1 MQAVLGTSVHLLLH
15 GLVPGVVAQVL
26 FQDRWKMA
34 WLVMVATMVVDV
46 DHLLANP
53 IFDPDRCGIGFHPLH
68 SGPAIVVYAVAVI
81 VPVLRLP
88 SVGLLIHM
96 ALDGIECL
104 RVS

>member
-1 MQAVLGTSVHLLLH
+1 
-15 GLVPGVVAQVL
+15 
-26 FQDRWKMA
+26 
-34 WLVMVATMVVDV
+34 
-46 DHLLANP
+46 
-53 IFDPDRCGIGFHPLH
+53 
-68 SGPAIVVYAVAVI
+68 VVYAVAVI

>member
-1 MQAVLGTSVHLLLH
+1 MATAVHLVLH
-15 GLVPGVVAQVL
+15 LLVPGLVARVL

-46 DHLLANP
+46 DHLLADP

-68 SGPAIVVYAVAVI
+68 SGPAIVVYTVAVI
-81 VPVLRLP
+81 VPLLRLP

-104 RVS
+104 RVI